1 MSDLGQTMRQA
12 REAAGF
18 SLAGMAARTG
28 FSRQYLGNVETGV
41 RAATSPVV
49 GAYEQ
54 VLGDDLR
61 RRLLLM
67 ATLAAAAGA
76 SEPDTAVRI
85 VNEIRRGRS
94 GMLTGVQTT
103 HATDRAIAGLVARN
117 AGPIASLVKW
127 SQTGKPVL
135 RVNATGILAK
145 MGSAS
150 VDNEAI
156 TALQADG
163 DVRQMYLTAVL
174 ARVLRLPWDDAAR
187 MAETGTGAHSLEQVE
202 ALVAELNNPGD
213 AGARWC
219 CAVMLHRSRADAPVA
234 VTQALLAALRAE
246 QARENLR
253 TIGAALA
260 GVDPLTI

>member
-49 GAYEQ
+49 GAYER

-67 ATLAAAAGA
+67 ATIAVAAGA

-85 VNEIRRGRS
+85 ANEIRRGRN
-94 GMLTGVQTT
+94 GMLTGVQTS

-117 AGPIASLVKW
+117 AGPVASLVKW
-127 SQTGKPVL
+127 SRTGTPVL

-150 VDNEAI
+150 VDNEPI
-156 TALQADG
+156 TALRADG
-163 DVRQMYLTAVL
+163 EVRELYLSAVL
-174 ARVLRLPWDDAAR
+174 ARVLHLPWGDAAR
-187 MAETGTGAHSLEQVE
+187 MAEAGAGADSAEQVE
-202 ALVAELNNPGD
+202 ALIAELNNPGD

-219 CAVMLHRSRADAPVA
+219 SVVMLHRSRADAPAA
-234 VTQALLAALRAE
+234 VTQALLAALRGE